1 MRSVLFLLFILTTG
15 ANCYCQQ
22 EWSLQKCIDKA
33 FENNIQIKQSELGLG
48 LAHADRKQA
57 LGAALPS
64 VNASASHG
72 YNFGQAIDPFTNTFA
87 TSQIRSN
94 SFGANTNVILFSG
107 LQTYNSIKQSEV
119 NVEARKADIE
129 AMQNDVVLNVS
140 SAYLGVLFNQE
151 FVNIAQSTV
160 SATQQ
165 QVDRVQKLVDA
176 GQLPAG
182 NLSDIQAQLAS
193 EQATLIG
200 SQNNLDLAYLSL
212 SQLLFLTEEESRSL
226 NVQSPSPAQ
235 LEETNLAPNAEGAV
249 SNALGNFPQMTSARL
264 GVESAELGLSIAK
277 GSMSPRLTASY
288 SYGTGY
294 SGANMIGVG
303 TPSFIDIPIGID
315 PDTGNLIL
323 ETQEIYTDF
332 QTKPFG
338 DQLSEN
344 TNSSLFFSLNIPIF
358 NGWFT
363 STNIQ
368 RAEIGL
374 KNAMYN
380 QENAELLLEQDVR
393 RAYAD
398 ALASQ
403 KNFDA
408 AEIAYNASVTAH
420 DYAKV
425 RFEEGVINFVDYNS
439 AKVRMDNSQAEMLRN
454 KYDSLFKVKI
464 IEFYQGKILTL
475 R

>member
-1 MRSVLFLLFILTTG
+1 MRSVLFLLIILATG
-15 ANCYCQQ
+15 TNSYCQQ
-22 EWSLQKCIDKA
+22 EWSLQKCINKA

-48 LAHADRKQA
+48 LAHADKKQA
-57 LGAALPS
+57 IGAVLPS
-64 VNASASHG
+64 VNVSARHG
-72 YNFGQAIDPFTNTFA
+72 YNFGQTIDPFTNTFA
-87 TSQIRSN
+87 TSRIQSN
-94 SFGANTNVILFSG
+94 TFGANTNLTLFNG
-107 LQTYNSIKQSEV
+107 FQTYHSIKQSKV

-151 FVNIAQSTV
+151 FVNIAQSTLN
-160 SATQQ
+160 ATQQ

-182 NLSDIQAQLAS
+182 NLSDIQAQLAAD
-193 EQATLIG
+193 QATLIG

-212 SQLLFLTEEESRSL
+212 SQLILLTDEENRVF
-226 NVQSPSPAQ
+226 NIQSPSPAQ
-235 LEETNLAPNAEGAV
+235 LEETSLAPNAEGAV
-249 SNALGNFPQMTSARL
+249 SHALGNFPQMTSARL
-264 GVESAELGLSIAK
+264 GLESAELGLIIAK
-277 GSMSPRLTASY
+277 GGVSPRLTASY

-294 SGANMIGVG
+294 SGANMIPVG
-303 TPSFIDIPIGID
+303 TPQEIIVPVGFD
-315 PDTGNLIL
+315 PDTDELITA
-323 ETQEIYTDF
+323 TQDVYTDF

-338 DQLSEN
+338 DQLEQN

-368 RAEIGL
+368 RAEINL
-374 KNAMYN
+374 KNAAYN
-380 QENAELLLEQDVR
+380 QESTELLLEQDVR

-398 ALASQ
+398 AVASQ
-403 KNFDA
+403 KNFAA
-408 AEIAYNASVTAH
+408 AETAYNASTTAH
-420 DYAKV
+420 SYAKV

-439 AKVRMDNSQAEMLRN
+439 AKVRMDNAQAEMLRN
-454 KYDSLFKVKI
+454 KYDYLFKVKI
-464 IEFYQGKILTL
+464 TEFYQGKVLTL